1 MEFVLKDLPLPASL
15 ITDVPMSDDELLEF
29 CAKNG
34 LLRVERTRSGEI
46 KLMSPTGSGTGA
58 ANAEL
63 NRQLG
68 NWAYDNGGVAF
79 DSNTGFSLPDGSM
92 MSPDAAWISDPR
104 WSALSARDRS
114 RFAPLC
120 PEFVIELRSPSDSLP
135 QREQKMALWIENGA
149 QLAWLIDPEAE
160 NVKVY
165 RPGAAV
171 EVHEHPTSVQGTGLI
186 ATFKLLSAR
195 IWHKD

>member
-29 CAKNG
+29 CAKND

-135 QREQKMALWIENGA
+135 QLEQKMALWIENGA

-171 EVHEHPTSVQGTGLI
+171 EVHEHPTSVQGTSPV
-186 ATFKLLSAR
+186 ATFKLLTAR
-195 IWHKD
+195 MWHRN

>member
-29 CAKNG
+29 CAKND

-135 QREQKMALWIENGA
+135 QLEQKMPLWIENGV